1 MTYTCLQAIPAPTT
15 VSHAYTCSS
24 LTYSCTRMPHCSR
37 FRQPHP
43 SKRNKKLGQ
52 TYGPQSRRCCAT
64 KHGLT
69 PGSTALQA
77 AHARRRRCRCRRRN
91 PARVAPAK
99 KAETMRYDTTR
110 HHSCIQAGSPT
121 HSVPV
126 HSAVMPTS
134 ASLRMNHH
142 LTSGV
147 LASKTNL
154 TALFA
159 SKPYMSGGIITLS
172 PP

>member
-1 MTYTCLQAIPAPTT
+1 MLILNVLMYTNATLLSLPPTP
-15 VSHAYTCSS
+15 
-24 LTYSCTRMPHCSR
+24 LFETRQETRSDLWPIKPTLLCNEARLDTWQHC
-37 FRQPHP
+37 
-43 SKRNKKLGQ
+43 
-52 TYGPQSRRCCAT
+52 
-64 KHGLT
+64 
-69 PGSTALQA
+69 TALQA

-147 LASKTNL
+147 LASKRDL
-154 TALFA
+154 TVLFA
-159 SKPYMSGGIITLS
+159 SRPYMRGGIITLS